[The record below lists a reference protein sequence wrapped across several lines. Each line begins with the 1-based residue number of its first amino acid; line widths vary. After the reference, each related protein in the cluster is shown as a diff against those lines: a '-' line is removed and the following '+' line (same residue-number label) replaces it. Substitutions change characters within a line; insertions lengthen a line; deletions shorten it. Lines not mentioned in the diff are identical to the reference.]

1 MRIPDTK
8 YFRTIAVLFFLSCTL
23 SLLAQGKTY
32 HVKVDSEITA
42 SGGDGL
48 SWDKAITLES
58 ALSLAK
64 AGDEIWVKGYEDI
77 TGHIYKAPKGGF
89 VLPSGVAMYGGFAGN
104 ETIKNDLPT
113 GRHKYQMKYQTA
125 LVGDINTND
134 KASQQL
140 IIYPENSTRTDNAT
154 HVLTLQMGVTKD
166 NTNDG
171 NKPTIVSGFLIAAG
185 NAKGENTSANG
196 RGGGIYV
203 VNNSNDNNAGS
214 RYFRISQCNFANNY
228 GMRGGAIY
236 VDNSCTNQQSAISY
250 CSIFNNVAGKRG
262 TSENEGGGM
271 WIDGTATVYNCNINN
286 NTNGGIRLSNTSKIV
301 NCSVIA
307 NTVSAADLTTDGAS
321 NSNGG
326 GAVYNTVLWHSTALS
341 KQDSRPAFYSCA
353 FPEVEVTDSKTN
365 TDANGNVRISNE
377 NHGIEPAPWFKQS
390 AVTQGYDFSFSS
402 NLKQLYSTAF
412 TFEETSALLNKG
424 KLEYYKNL
432 VVDANLETASTDIMG
447 RTRYQT
453 SSIDIGAYEYA
464 RMKAGRIR
472 YVKPQKKG
480 LGDGSSWDNATDDI
494 QWAINDLAG
503 TPGEKGEVWV
513 AAGTYVVKDRII
525 ANDASSPVSLLM
537 KNGISVYGAFKG
549 TEKRRS
555 ERIEES
561 KGLKPWGWKQKSII
575 RGAEFKGSDG
585 ANWNDNDEAWNIQ
598 NSESYHVVWFAP
610 LPEGEA
616 FTDEVYLEGF
626 TIEGGT
632 YKGTGAT
639 QYAPGYGAGV
649 YINDPSARM
658 RYCTVR
664 FCNSGMKESG
674 NIKPRGG
681 GIYCKNGQTEGNLVY
696 DCSAYQGGGIYID
709 EAGFITRSMVTNC
722 SAYQG
727 AGVYL
732 NGDASN
738 PEKAYYQILA
748 TSVISNN
755 TSTRNGA
762 VYLYGQGLVIN
773 NTIVNNYTNNT
784 SDPADELS
792 SNTGGVYIKEKGLLA
807 NNVIWNNSLLQHK
820 SGTNNSAS
828 MAQIYAANPSE
839 KTVQF
844 YNNAIS
850 DVNAAKWTSTYQS
863 GTISINTYYSGKG
876 FVMGNEAP
884 YNTVEA
890 FNEKRGVLTDM
901 KTVNYYW
908 ETLTGSRLRNVGI
921 SYALLP
927 SSYLYQPKIDLSGKA
942 ISSVPSAGAYMA
954 DNHYLVFEKNDSKK
968 RLRIYFDRSR
978 ELVDGTGES
987 WEKSYTSSSVDEVLG
1002 YLADIKDGDNIK
1014 VVTKDNTTP
1023 EDFTIEK
1030 NSGWEFEI
1038 CGREGIFEPKIAYT
1052 FEETDARA
1060 CTFNIQPCV
1069 LPVTVYGGYP
1079 EYSENPNPKDEDRDP
1094 IKYRTELNGN
1104 LNGSELNEG
1113 LYHLVRIEAGAN
1125 ITIDGYAF
1133 THAYAAGTAYMP
1145 YGGGVLIGSMDQ
1157 SSQATTVKLKN
1168 CIFENNTAADGGAIA
1183 TMPDA
1188 VNVTLELEN
1197 CIINNNT
1204 SKDPHNPSP
1213 SKLPSIIYLNKSQG
1227 SNNSLT
1233 LNHVSIINNEG
1244 VAPDYDLVK
1253 ATSYAVGNKLN
1264 INGTWDGSEC
1274 KNSMDINTLGK
1285 NGALNFSNPTNE
1297 VGARM
1302 SGNVYYGGY
1311 SSFRPLT
1318 SSAEAGRIINSAQ
1331 ENNATTTAKDITGED
1346 RNLGGVPDLGAYE
1359 ALLPKA
1365 GKIIYVRSYNQ
1376 NYDSSSDANKDDKD
1390 GNPDFNLLN
1399 ESDTKYDGSTWDK
1412 AIIGNAMCDNTKTRS
1427 GNDFY
1432 VKQSDNTLL
1441 STTIDN
1447 TDYSSQT
1454 NGKYRSEIDSYGDFW
1469 TNSGNKAADISD
1481 SWGTYNKITNNR
1493 EEQYISGLQYAVER
1507 AAELNKIKKDSV
1519 VVWVGAGIYTDY
1531 KGFVIRDNVKVY
1543 GGFPYEGYPTESDRH
1558 PLLSQ
1563 YVPARKEYENL
1574 KKAKY
1579 ETILQIRKESPVYF
1593 KNGDKEMWYQEKNP
1607 TDGSNY
1613 DFTKTLIN
1621 SGKTER
1627 HYVLYQPDVC
1637 LPTWSPSGDGN
1648 TSRTDGNAVR
1658 YKEEY
1663 LKDNIYYK
1671 DYEYAKWDGFSV
1683 RHGYIINYPGANRDG
1698 GAGVRVFRGVELE
1711 NLIIVNNFNH
1721 GSRVRGG
1728 GLYMD
1733 GENSKISNSYLL
1745 RNLSYAN
1752 RSESYGGGAYMIQ
1765 GTGYNLVVANNRC
1778 YNGSC
1783 RGGGIF
1789 LESAK
1794 FYNNTIAYNMATNG
1808 TGIYHWQD
1816 AKTGVASQLSLYN
1829 CIIYDNYNNSKQIT
1843 DQVNS
1848 AASGKMNPSHNCY
1861 MNSSDSNSK
1870 FLTSD
1875 GNFTGTDLI
1884 FPFED
1889 QTYESGHDNDNNK
1902 FRFRNAR
1909 LKNNFRLYETGGLTG
1924 NKCLNGGTTNVGNGI
1939 ILPET
1944 DMDYTNRIK
1953 DCAIDIG
1960 AYEAD
1965 NTANIAPQEKTN
1977 SANIIDYI
1985 YYVTQNG
1992 WGNRSGDSP
2001 ENAACADKLQ
2011 DVLTAA
2017 GKKFETENRGI
2028 TDNTLKHQVFVK
2040 VAGYQADE
2048 TGKRF
2053 TYHAN
2058 TLADPSDPQSYTFL
2072 IPNGV
2077 CLMGGYYEGDQ
2088 EGGKPKAGTANWDND
2103 KRDCISTYQTVLS
2116 AKTEVKE
2123 GSAVNQEVNG
2133 YHTVCFGKWPTGDY
2147 DNYNTTAL
2155 TDNTIIDGCRLIDGN
2170 ASDKSGFKSMGGAAI
2185 VPRKAHVRNCEISDC
2200 QATLGGALMLLK
2212 GSIVSGSVIVRNKAQ
2227 KGGAIYALRSNDKN
2241 EDTKNYHAYVISCT
2255 IAKNEATIG
2264 GGIYQEENSLIGGN
2278 SVIWGNTAQTDNNI
2292 SGDVNYQSYDYLQGL
2307 GAYTEKFYPYNYCF
2321 VEKMAL
2327 PANRMNTEMTS
2338 DLDSYFNDNKIFKPR
2353 AYSPLIGNGVE
2364 EKYVNAWKKY
2374 GISSY
2379 DITGKERN
2387 MTKQQTAGAYTSDLP
2402 EFDNTKLLRRLFVS
2416 QTGGEIVTE
2425 EEKAKYYGRSFLTP
2439 FNSLE
2444 AALDYINEAREEGVA
2459 DETTHFEILMT
2470 GGTYKPS
2477 KMRQNKD
2484 LSQEQN
2490 TIDRRLQSFTIPMN
2504 VDIFGSFSKD
2514 DLYSSTPVNPK
2525 TGEETGDKFTSF
2537 GGKTLTP
2544 DGDIKDI
2551 LANRN
2556 KDYMTDNNK
2565 NGLIEPWEFQNPT
2578 ILSGDI
2584 KASEKE
2590 RNVYHVVYSNA
2601 GSTNTSTTS
2610 NNEVVLDGITIM
2622 NGETTTKLKTEEGGT
2637 TEVAEI
2643 GRGGGIYTN
2652 RVNYTLNRCRL
2663 IKNSGLHGG
2672 AVYVNNASLDIIGS
2686 TISGNSNVSEKAS
2699 QDEVTEPGKG
2709 GAIYLYLTKS
2719 VNGNLHIVNSL
2730 LANNDVTYGKYTGT
2744 ESSQGGAIY
2753 IRRANDA
2760 NTMAEGYQDAYIV
2773 NSLIVNNK
2781 AKQDGAI
2788 HVENEVTS
2796 GTITP
2801 ILYNTAIWGNESTV
2815 TEGDKVL
2822 LKREHMRNCA
2832 WDELPASTAKDGNV
2846 KLNKENIASDGPRFT
2861 APTTTKGY
2869 EGYTQDAKWNPQA
2882 ISVLTDAGD
2891 GKKDADDKNES
2902 GKYQNWWTMHNA
2914 RLEKYGYPSEYIRPV
2929 SGTYKRYVGPKD
2941 ENGNIAEKPI
2951 DIGMYEFQYV
2961 FKFTDLEKV
2970 YIGTEEKGNGDGSSW
2985 DNQSTD
2991 LRGAIIAMANP
3002 SGNVSAGTTTNNNR
3016 KVFVRGGTYYSPT
3029 YSSGDAFS
3037 LIVNNDEKAK
3047 YITSIELVG
3056 GCTGSNADG
3065 TEVQDFS
3072 KPSVLIENPAKA
3084 GETKNLLNIVTN
3096 GKPVT
3101 ISGFTFQ
3108 NQSGVGVNTKA
3119 NNDQAG
3125 KGEKMRLHHCAF
3137 RKNNGIGMK
3146 VDNTLGDGIHMW
3158 NVLFADGIG
3167 DGLTIDG
3174 SQSADIT
3181 NATFVNNTGTAV
3193 SVTDNV
3199 YNSVAWKNGSQNLN
3213 TDNKNV
3219 VIASSIENGDVLNGP
3234 NFVDPNNGDYRIR
3247 PSLKLLDQGSN
3258 DRYQQNA
3265 NINSEK
3271 DLGNTARL
3279 IGDNIDIGAYECDT
3293 KMIQIIYVKE
3303 GSAVAGTGES
3313 WDNPTNDLQ
3322 GAINLA
3328 ELYAN
3333 KNAGKYGYVF
3343 VDRNLKTDNVSIS
3356 MPGVKMFGSMR
3367 EEKSSETE
3375 PEAIVKDLLTQRKG
3389 IIESSSQSTIN
3400 GLTLNSGTTGTET
3413 RMCLVDGFKVSGNI
3427 SLKGNSMLS
3436 TSILD
3441 ANAKVTGDASVLLYN
3456 SLALGS
3462 VKDVKSVNVT
3472 ASGELP
3478 SSTGSAANRSSVTTY
3493 NKYVKD
3499 DYWKYQLDET
3509 DNANI
3514 NQHDANVDGN
3524 PTKACT
3530 VQVMHNHDLAGN
3542 QRIRDKVDNGCFET
3556 WYLTNDAEAKE
3567 TDYPHGKSVVYV
3579 MTEDK
3584 ELKLDNGLYTET
3596 NPFSPGFL
3604 LLKHHAGLRG
3614 NNSYVNLTYFAVERD
3629 LKAGTNFFS
3638 MPFKATKMEVSGF
3651 EKPETSGV
3659 IAYYYNAATRAKYDY
3674 KFGKTNSEAWIRGV
3688 DNQRNFTAGFRMD
3701 ATEAKTVRFYGTSY
3715 TEKDG
3720 RTNRSLLDKITLVQ
3734 NNNKQPWSSSNGGG
3748 LKFTHKENMGWNLFG
3763 SPYLC
3768 AMNYSDMEYGRV
3780 IYQYD
3785 DNDKDKDK
3793 GNYKTINTYD
3803 SATGSTTD
3811 GYIPAMDAVF
3821 TQTATLDNSESVIV
3835 KHSPARA
3842 TTAYAETR
3850 ALDIAIT
3857 QNSRISRAG
3866 NSTPADDQLQLNAV
3880 PAQEAKSD
3888 FDLGSDGVK
3897 WMTSQ
3902 NAQIYA
3908 TRNGG
3913 RYSLLSAISIEA
3925 EQSIGISLP
3934 ETGEYTISIP
3944 EECDASEYET
3954 VWLKD
3959 KETGKA
3965 INLKEGDY
3973 RFHASQAGEQNHRF
3987 TISFNRMATDM
3998 KSDISIQAIGFRTI
4012 VLKGLQPNDL
4022 ISVYAADGVLAL
4034 QKKAKAEKEQVRTAI
4049 QGNVIV
4055 EVTRGGKQVAVRKI
4069 ALK

>member
-1 MRIPDTK
+1 MRIQHTTYRK
-8 YFRTIAVLFFLSCTL
+8 IIAVLILLSCVS
-23 SLLAQGKTY
+23 SLFAQGSKNY
-32 HVKVDSEITA
+32 HVTA
-42 SGGDGL
+42 EATDGGDGS
-48 SWDKAITLES
+48 SWENAITLEK
-58 ALSLAK
+58 ALRQAK
-64 AGDEIWVKGYEDI
+64 AGDEIWVKGYENI
-77 TGHIYKAPKGGF
+77 TGHIYKAPEGGF
-89 VLPSGVAMYGGFAGN
+89 VLPSGVAMYGGFAGD

-125 LVGDINTND
+125 LVGDIGTND

-140 IIYPENSTRTDNAT
+140 IIYPENTTRTDNAT
-154 HVLTLQMGVTKD
+154 HVLTLQMGVTQD

-185 NAKGENTSANG
+185 NASGENTSANG

-203 VNNSNDNNAGS
+203 VNSSDNNAGS

-262 TSENEGGGM
+262 SSENEGGGM

-286 NTNGGIRLSNTSKIV
+286 NTNGGIRLSSTSKIV

-307 NTVSAADLTTDGAS
+307 NTVSAVDLTTDGAS

-353 FPEVEVTDSKTN
+353 FPEVEVTDSKAN

-424 KLEYYKNL
+424 KLEYYTNN
-432 VVDANLETASTDIMG
+432 VVKANLETTSTDIMG

-453 SSIDIGAYEYA
+453 STIDIGAYEYA
-464 RMKAGRIR
+464 RMKPGRIR
-472 YVKPQKKG
+472 YVKPQKEGK
-480 LGDGSSWDNATDDI
+480 GDGSSWDNAMDDI
-494 QWAINDLAG
+494 QKAINDLAEKA
-503 TPGEKGEVWV
+503 PGEKGEVWV
-513 AAGTYVVKDRII
+513 AAGTYVVKDRIL
-525 ANDASSPVSLLM
+525 NDASAPVSLLM
-537 KNGISVYGAFKG
+537 KNGISVYGAFEG
-549 TEKRRS
+549 NEKSRS
-555 ERIEES
+555 ERIE
-561 KGLKPWGWKQKSII
+561 KAKNLKPWGWQKESII
-575 RGAEFKGSDG
+575 RGLKFNGRDDAI
-585 ANWNDNDEAWNIQ
+585 WNNSDEAWNIK

-610 LPEGEA
+610 LPGEKA

-626 TIEGGT
+626 TIEGGKYNET
-632 YKGTGAT
+632 NAA
-639 QYAPGYGAGV
+639 QYAPGCGAGV

-664 FCNSGMKESG
+664 FCNPGMKESG

-732 NGDASN
+732 NGDANNS
-738 PEKAYYQILA
+738 EKAYYQILA

-762 VYLYGQGLVIN
+762 VYLDGHGLVIN
-773 NTIVNNYTNNT
+773 NTIANNYTNNT
-784 SDPADELS
+784 SDAADERS
-792 SNTGGVYIKEKGLLA
+792 SYTGGVYIAQKGLLA

-820 SGTNNSAS
+820 SGTSNSAS
-828 MAQIYAANPSE
+828 MAQIYAAKPSE
-839 KTVQF
+839 ETVQF

-908 ETLTGSRLRNVGI
+908 ETLKGTRLRNVGI

-954 DNHYLVFEKNDSKK
+954 DNQDLVFEKNDTQK

-987 WEKSYTSSSVDEVLG
+987 WEKSYTSSSVDEILG

-1014 VVTKDNTTP
+1014 VVTKGNTTP
-1023 EDFTIEK
+1023 EDFTIKK

-1052 FEETDARA
+1052 FEETDARS
-1060 CTFNIQPCV
+1060 CSFNIQPCV

-1157 SSQATTVKLKN
+1157 SSEPTTVKLKN

-1188 VNVTLELEN
+1188 VNVRLELEN
-1197 CIINNNT
+1197 CVINNNT
-1204 SKDPHNPSP
+1204 SKDPLNPSP
-1213 SKLPSIIYLNKSQG
+1213 SELPSIIYLNKSQG

-1253 ATSYAVGNKLN
+1253 RTSYAVGNKLN
-1264 INGTWDGSEC
+1264 INGTWNGSEC
-1274 KNSMDINTLGK
+1274 KNSIDINSLGK
-1285 NGALNFSNPTNE
+1285 DGALSFSNPTNE
-1297 VGARM
+1297 VGAKM

-1331 ENNATTTAKDITGED
+1331 ESNATTTAKDITGED

-1376 NYDSSSDANKDDKD
+1376 NYESSSDANNDDQD
-1390 GNPDFNLLN
+1390 GNPNSNLLN
-1399 ESDTKYDGSTWDK
+1399 EFKTEYDGSSWDK
-1412 AIIGNAMCDNTKTRS
+1412 AIIGNAMCDNTKGRT

-1432 VKQSDNTLL
+1432 VTDNGSLL
-1441 STTIDN
+1441 NTTIEN
-1447 TDYSSQT
+1447 EEYSLA
-1454 NGKYRSEIDSYGDFW
+1454 NGKYRSNTDSYGDFW
-1469 TNSGNKAADISD
+1469 TNSGNKARDYSN

-1493 EEQYISGLQYAVER
+1493 EERYISGLQYAVER
-1507 AAELNKIKKDSV
+1507 AAELNKNIEDKKDRV

-1531 KGFVIRDNVKVY
+1531 KGFVVRDKVEVI
-1543 GGFPYEGYPTESDRH
+1543 GGFPYEGYPGEDDRH

-1593 KNGDKEMWYQEKNP
+1593 TNGEKEMWYQEDKP
-1607 TDGSNY
+1607 GDGSKY
-1613 DFTKTLIN
+1613 DFTKKLMN
-1621 SGKTER
+1621 SGNTER

-1648 TSRTDGNAVR
+1648 ASRTDGNAVR
-1658 YKEEY
+1658 YKKEN
-1663 LKDNIYYK
+1663 LIDDINYK

-1752 RSESYGGGAYMIQ
+1752 SSESYGGGAYMIQ

-1778 YNGSC
+1778 YNGTC

-1816 AKTGVASQLSLYN
+1816 ANTGVASQLSLYN
-1829 CIIYDNYNNSKQIT
+1829 CIIYDNYNNGKQIT

-1848 AASGKMNPSHNCY
+1848 AASDKMNPSHNCY
-1861 MNSSDSNSK
+1861 MNSGNINNK
-1870 FLTSD
+1870 FQESD
-1875 GNFTGTDLI
+1875 GNSTGTDLA

-1889 QTYESGHDNDNNK
+1889 KTYENGKDGV

-1909 LKNNFRLYETGGLTG
+1909 LKNNFRLNEADGLAG

-1977 SANIIDYI
+1977 SAGIVDYI

-2028 TDNTLKHQVFVK
+2028 TDNSQMHQVFVK

-2053 TYHAN
+2053 VYHAN

-2088 EGGKPKAGTANWDND
+2088 EGGKLKDGTANWDND

-2133 YHTVCFGKWPTGDY
+2133 YHTVCFGKWPTGNY
-2147 DNYNTTAL
+2147 DDYNTSAL
-2155 TDNTIIDGCRLIDGN
+2155 TANTIIDGCRLIDGN

-2185 VPRKAHVRNCEISDC
+2185 VPRMAHVRNCEISDC
-2200 QATLGGALMLLK
+2200 QATQGGALMLLK

-2255 IAKNEATIG
+2255 IARNEATIG

-2278 SVIWGNTAQTDNNI
+2278 SVIWGNSAQTDNNI
-2292 SGDVNYQSYDYLQGL
+2292 SGDVNYQSHDFLQGIGKYSEEL
-2307 GAYTEKFYPYNYCF
+2307 FYPYNYCF

-2364 EKYVNAWKKY
+2364 KEYVNAWKDY

-2379 DITGKERN
+2379 DITGKERT

-2402 EFDNTKLLRRLFVS
+2402 AFDDTKLLKRLFVS
-2416 QTGGEIVTE
+2416 QTGGEIVKE

-2444 AALDYINEAREEGVA
+2444 AALDYINEAREKNVA
-2459 DETTHFEILMT
+2459 DDNTHFEILMT

-2484 LSQEQN
+2484 LSPEQN
-2490 TIDRRLQSFTIPMN
+2490 TIDRRLQSFTIPVN
-2504 VDIFGSFSKD
+2504 VDIFGSFSED
-2514 DLYSSTPVNPK
+2514 DPYSSTPVDPV
-2525 TGEETGDKFTSF
+2525 TGKETRDKFTSF
-2537 GGKTLTP
+2537 GDKTLVP
-2544 DGDIKDI
+2544 DEAIKVI
-2551 LANRN
+2551 LSKRN
-2556 KDYMTDNNK
+2556 SNYMTDNNK

-2601 GSTNTSTTS
+2601 ESTNTSTTS

-2637 TEVAEI
+2637 NEVAEI
-2643 GRGGGIYTN
+2643 GRGGAIHTN

-2730 LANNDVTYGKYTGT
+2730 LANNDVTCGRYTGT
-2744 ESSQGGAIY
+2744 QNSQGGAIY

-2760 NTMAEGYQDAYIV
+2760 GSMAEGYQDAYIV

-2788 HVENEVTS
+2788 HVENEVTN

-2801 ILYNTAIWGNESTV
+2801 ILYNTAIWGNEST
-2815 TEGDKVL
+2815 DNSVL
-2822 LKREHMRNCA
+2822 LRREHMRNCA
-2832 WDELPASTAKDGNV
+2832 WDELPASTVSPATDGNI
-2846 KLNKENIASDGPRFT
+2846 KLSKENIASDGPRFT
-2861 APTTTKGY
+2861 EPTTTKGY
-2869 EGYTQDAKWNPQA
+2869 EGYKPDAKWNPQA

-2891 GKKDADDKNES
+2891 GKKDADDTNET
-2902 GKYQNWWTMHNA
+2902 GKYLNWWTMHNT
-2914 RLEKYGYPSEYIRPV
+2914 RLPKYGYPSEYIRPV
-2929 SGTYKRYVGPKD
+2929 SGTYNRYVGPKD
-2941 ENGNIAEKPI
+2941 EKGVVREKPI

-2961 FKFTDLEKV
+2961 FTFTDLEKV

-3002 SGNVSAGTTTNNNR
+3002 SGNKSSGTTINNNR

-3037 LIVNNDEKAK
+3037 LIVNKADK
-3047 YITSIELVG
+3047 AEYIESIELVG
-3056 GCTGSNADG
+3056 GCTGSKNADG

-3084 GETKNLLNIVTN
+3084 GETKNLLNIETN

-3108 NQSGVGVNTKA
+3108 NLSGVGVKA
-3119 NNDQAG
+3119 KVNEVQAG
-3125 KGEKMRLHHCAF
+3125 TGKEMVIHHSSFRHNKGIALD
-3137 RKNNGIGMK
+3137 I
-3146 VDNTLGDGIHMW
+3146 DNTAKLGTRMW
-3158 NVLFADGIG
+3158 NILFADGDNDAIKLN
-3167 DGLTIDG
+3167 DSQSMHFVNVTFVKNRLKAIDG
-3174 SQSADIT
+3174 
-3181 NATFVNNTGTAV
+3181 TA
-3193 SVTDNV
+3193 SV
-3199 YNSVAWKNGSQNLN
+3199 YNSLAWRNGENSIKEEGDRN
-3213 TDNKNV
+3213 NV
-3219 VIASSIENGDVLNGP
+3219 VFPNDVANGDVLKGP
-3234 NFVDPNNGDYRIR
+3234 NFVDPEKEDYRIR
-3247 PSLKLLDQGSN
+3247 PSLLLLDKGSN
-3258 DRYQQNA
+3258 TKYIDKTGLKKKSTVA
-3265 NINSEK
+3265 ETFAKEK

-3279 IGDNIDIGAYECDT
+3279 VGDNIDIGAYECDT
-3293 KMIQIIYVKE
+3293 KMIQVIYVKE
-3303 GSAVAGTGES
+3303 GSAIAGTGES
-3313 WDNPTNDLQ
+3313 WDSPTNDLQ

-3333 KNAGKYGYVF
+3333 KNEGKYGYVF
-3343 VDRNLKTDNVSIS
+3343 VDRNMKADNVNIS

-3367 EEKSSETE
+3367 EEKSSKTE
-3375 PEAIVKDLLTQRKG
+3375 PEAIVQDLLTQRKG
-3389 IIESSSQSTIN
+3389 IIESASQSTIN
-3400 GLTLNSGTTGTET
+3400 GLTLNNATTDT
-3413 RMCLVDGFKVSGNI
+3413 RMCIVDGFKVSGNV
-3427 SLKGNSMLS
+3427 SLQGNSMLS

-3441 ANAKVTGDASVLLYN
+3441 ANAKVSGDASSWLYN
-3456 SLALGS
+3456 SLALGT

-3472 ASGELP
+3472 AAGALP
-3478 SSTGSAANRSSVTTY
+3478 STTGSAANRSAVTTN

-3509 DNANI
+3509 DNDNI
-3514 NQHDANVDGN
+3514 NANAN
-3524 PTKACT
+3524 ASETNACINK
-3530 VQVMHNHDLAGN
+3530 VMHNHDLAGN
-3542 QRIRDKVDNGCFET
+3542 QRIRDNNVDNGCFET
-3556 WYLTNDAEAKE
+3556 WYLTNDATANQD
-3567 TDYPHGKSVVYV
+3567 DYPHGKSVVYV

-3584 ELKLDNGLYTET
+3584 ELKLDNTFYTET

-3614 NNSYVNLTYFAVERD
+3614 NNSYVNLTNFAVERN

-3638 MPFKATKMEVSGF
+3638 MPFKATNMEVSGTNN
-3651 EKPETSGV
+3651 PADGSV

-3674 KFGKTNSEAWIRGV
+3674 KFDQNESKAWVKGV
-3688 DNQRNFTAGFRMD
+3688 DNQRNFTTGFRMD
-3701 ATEAKTVRFYGTSY
+3701 AKEPKTVRFYGISY

-3734 NNNKQPWSSSNGGG
+3734 NNNQQPWSSSNGGG

-3780 IYQYD
+3780 IYQCEE
-3785 DNDKDKDK
+3785 N
-3793 GNYKTINTYD
+3793 GSYKAINTYD
-3803 SATGSTTD
+3803 LATGVSTD

-3835 KHSPARA
+3835 GHSEARA
-3842 TTAYAETR
+3842 TTAYQATR

-3857 QNSRISRAG
+3857 QSNRNSRAG
-3866 NSTPADDQLQLNAV
+3866 NSAPVDDQLQLNTV

-3897 WMTSQ
+3897 WMTNQ

-3908 TRNGG
+3908 MRNGG
-3913 RYSLLSAISIEA
+3913 RYSLLSAVSIEA
-3925 EQSIGISLP
+3925 EQSIGVSLP
-3934 ETGEYTISIP
+3934 ETGEYSISIP
-3944 EECDASEYET
+3944 EDCDASEYET

-3965 INLKEGDY
+3965 VDLKEGSYLFD
-3973 RFHASQAGEQNHRF
+3973 ATQAGEMNSRF
-3987 TISFNRMATDM
+3987 SISFNRMTTDM
-3998 KSDISIQAIGFRTI
+3998 KSVITVSTDGRGIIR
-4012 VLKGLQPNDL
+4012 VKGLKPADF
-4022 ISVYAADGVLAL
+4022 IRVYGTTGILAA
-4034 QKKAKAEKEQVRTAI
+4034 QKEARAENETLRTAVN
-4049 QGNVIV
+4049 GTVVV

-4069 ALK
+4069 AIR

>member
-1 MRIPDTK
+1 MRIHHTTYRK
-8 YFRTIAVLFFLSCTL
+8 IIAVLILLSCVN
-23 SLLAQGKTY
+23 SLFAQGSKTY
-32 HVKVDSEITA
+32 HVTA
-42 SGGDGL
+42 EATDGGDGS
-48 SWDKAITLES
+48 SWAQAITLEN
-58 ALSLAK
+58 ALSQAK

-89 VLPSGVAMYGGFAGN
+89 VLPSGVAMYGGFAGD

-125 LVGDINTND
+125 LVGDIDTND

-140 IIYPENSTRTDNAT
+140 IIYPENATRTDNAT
-154 HVLTLQMGVTKD
+154 HVLTLQMGVTQD

-185 NAKGENTSANG
+185 NASGENTSANG

-203 VNNSNDNNAGS
+203 VNNSKDGNAQS
-214 RYFRISQCNFANNY
+214 RFFRISQCNFANNY
-228 GMRGGAIY
+228 SMRGGAIY

-262 TSENEGGGM
+262 SSENEGGGM
-271 WIDGTATVYNCNINN
+271 WIDGTATIYNCNINN
-286 NTNGGIRLSNTSKIV
+286 NTNGGIRLSGTSKIV

-341 KQDSRPAFYSCA
+341 KQDTRPAFYSCA
-353 FPEVEVTDSKTN
+353 FPEVEVTHTDTN
-365 TDANGNVRISNE
+365 TDANGNVWISNE
-377 NHGIEPAPWFKQS
+377 NHGTEPAPWFKQS

-432 VVDANLETASTDIMG
+432 VVDANLETTSTDIMG

-453 SSIDIGAYEYA
+453 STIDIGAYEYA

-480 LGDGSSWDNATDDI
+480 KGDGTSWDDATDDI
-494 QWAINDLAG
+494 QWAINNLAEK
-503 TPGEKGEVWV
+503 PGEKGEVWV
-513 AAGTYVVKDRII
+513 AAGTYVVKDRIF
-525 ANDASSPVSLLM
+525 NDASAPVSLLM

-561 KGLKPWGWKQKSII
+561 KGLKPWGWKQESII
-575 RGAEFKGSDG
+575 RGAEFKGSDD
-585 ANWNDNDEAWNIQ
+585 ANWNNTDEAWNIKT
-598 NSESYHVVWFAP
+598 SGSYHVVWFAP
-610 LPEGEA
+610 LPGGNA

-626 TIEGGT
+626 TIEGGKFHDT
-632 YKGTGAT
+632 NKAE
-639 QYAPGYGAGV
+639 YAPDCGAGV

-664 FCNSGMKESG
+664 FCNPGMKESG

-681 GIYCKNGQTEGNLVY
+681 GIYCKNGQTKGNLVY

-732 NGDASN
+732 NGDATK

-762 VYLYGQGLVIN
+762 VYLHGHGLVIN

-820 SGTNNSAS
+820 SGTSNSAS

-839 KTVQF
+839 ETVQF

-954 DNHYLVFEKNDSKK
+954 DNHDLVFEKNDSKK

-987 WEKSYTSSSVDEVLG
+987 WEKSYTSSSVDEILG
-1002 YLADIKDGDNIK
+1002 YLADIKDGDKVK
-1014 VVTKDNTTP
+1014 VVTAGNTAA

-1052 FEETDARA
+1052 FEETDARS

-1069 LPVTVYGGYP
+1069 LPITVYGGYP

-1104 LNGSELNEG
+1104 LNGSELNKG
-1113 LYHLVRIEAGAN
+1113 LYHLVRIEAGAD

-1157 SSQATTVKLKN
+1157 SSEPTTVKLKN
-1168 CIFENNTAADGGAIA
+1168 CIFENNTATDGGAIA

-1188 VNVTLELEN
+1188 VNVKLELEN
-1197 CIINNNT
+1197 CVINNNT

-1213 SKLPSIIYLNKSQG
+1213 SVLPSIIYLNKAQG
-1227 SNNSLT
+1227 SNNKLT

-1264 INGTWDGSEC
+1264 INGKWNGSEC

-1285 NGALNFSNPTNE
+1285 DGALNFSNPTNE
-1297 VGARM
+1297 VGAKM

-1318 SSAEAGRIINSAQ
+1318 SSAEAGAIINSAQ

-1376 NYDSSSDANKDDKD
+1376 DYDSSSDANKDDKD
-1390 GNPDFNLLN
+1390 GKPDFNLLN
-1399 ESDTKYDGSTWDK
+1399 ESDTEYDGSTWDK
-1412 AIIGNAMCDNTKTRS
+1412 AIIGNAMCDNTKGRT
-1427 GNDFY
+1427 GNEFY
-1432 VKQSDNTLL
+1432 VKQSDKTLL

-1447 TDYSSQT
+1447 TDYSQT
-1454 NGKYRSEIDSYGDFW
+1454 NGKYRSETDSYGNFW
-1469 TNSGNKAADISD
+1469 TNSGNQDKQYLSG
-1481 SWGTYNKITNNR
+1481 WGTYNKITNNR
-1493 EEQYISGLQYAVER
+1493 NERYISGLQYAVEK

-1543 GGFPYEGYPTESDRH
+1543 GGFPYEGYPGEDDRH

-1574 KKAKY
+1574 DKTKY

-1593 KNGDKEMWYQEKNP
+1593 KNGDKEMWYQEKNL

-1658 YKEEY
+1658 YKGN
-1663 LKDNIYYK
+1663 LIDNINYK

-1721 GSRVRGG
+1721 GGRVRGG

-1752 RSESYGGGAYMIQ
+1752 SSESYGGGAYMIQ

-1778 YNGSC
+1778 YNGTC

-1829 CIIYDNYNNSKQIT
+1829 CIIYDNYNNGKQIT

-1861 MNSSDSNSK
+1861 MNSSDLSSK
-1870 FLTSD
+1870 FLESD
-1875 GNFTGTDLI
+1875 GNFTGTKAQA

-1889 QTYESGHDNDNNK
+1889 QTYESGKDGV

-1909 LKNNFRLYETGGLTG
+1909 LKNNFRLNEANGLAG

-1965 NTANIAPQEKTN
+1965 NTTNIAPQEKTN
-1977 SANIIDYI
+1977 SAGIGDYI

-2017 GKKFETENRGI
+2017 GKKFETANQGI
-2028 TDNTLKHQVFVK
+2028 TDSNLKHQVFVK

-2088 EGGKPKAGTANWDND
+2088 EGGKLKDGTANWDND

-2147 DNYNTTAL
+2147 DDYNTSAL
-2155 TDNTIIDGCRLIDGN
+2155 SDNTFIDGCRLIDGN

-2185 VPRKAHVRNCEISDC
+2185 VPRMAHVRNCEISDC
-2200 QATLGGALMLLK
+2200 QATQGGALTLLK

-2255 IAKNEATIG
+2255 IASNEANIG
-2264 GGIYQEENSLIGGN
+2264 GGIYQEENSLIGSN
-2278 SVIWGNTAQTDNNI
+2278 SVIWGNSAQTDNNI
-2292 SGDVNYQSYDYLQGL
+2292 SGDVNYKAFDYLQAQGQ

-2327 PANRMNTEMTS
+2327 PANKMNTEMTS

-2364 EKYVNAWKKY
+2364 KEYVNAWKNY

-2402 EFDNTKLLRRLFVS
+2402 AFDETKLLKRLFVS

-2444 AALDYINEAREEGVA
+2444 AALDYINEAREKKVA
-2459 DETTHFEILMT
+2459 DDNTHFEILMT

-2484 LSQEQN
+2484 LSPEQN
-2490 TIDRRLQSFTIPMN
+2490 TIDRRLQSFTIPVN

-2514 DLYSSTPVNPK
+2514 DLYSSTPVVPGTENK
-2525 TGEETGDKFTSF
+2525 TGDELTSF
-2537 GGKTLTP
+2537 GGKTLVP

-2551 LANRN
+2551 LASRN
-2556 KDYMTDNNK
+2556 SKYMTDNNK

-2590 RNVYHVVYSNA
+2590 RNVYHVVYSN
-2601 GSTNTSTTS
+2601 TSTTS

-2622 NGETTTKLKTEEGGT
+2622 NGETTTRLKTEEGGT
-2637 TEVAEI
+2637 NEVAEI

-2709 GAIYLYLTKS
+2709 GAIYLYLTES
-2719 VNGNLHIVNSL
+2719 ENGNLHIVNSL

-2744 ESSQGGAIY
+2744 QNSQGGAIY

-2760 NTMAEGYQDAYIV
+2760 GSMAKDYQDAYIV

-2801 ILYNTAIWGNESTV
+2801 ILYNTAIWGNESA
-2815 TEGDKVL
+2815 DNSVL

-2832 WDELPASTAKDGNV
+2832 WDELLASTAKDGNI

-2861 APTTTKGY
+2861 EPTTTKGY
-2869 EGYTQDAKWNPQA
+2869 EGYKPDAKWNPQA

-2891 GKKDADDKNES
+2891 GKKKADDTNEE
-2902 GKYQNWWTMHNA
+2902 GKYLDWWSKHKK
-2914 RLEKYGYPSEYIRPV
+2914 RLDAYGYPSEYIRPA
-2929 SGTYKRYVGPKD
+2929 SGMGYNRYVGPKD
-2941 ENGNIAEKPI
+2941 ENGNVAEKPI

-2961 FKFTDLEKV
+2961 FKFTDFENV
-2970 YIGTEEKGNGDGSSW
+2970 YIGMEEKGNGDGSSW

-3002 SGNVSAGTTTNNNR
+3002 TGSTTTGPTTNSKR

-3037 LIVNNDEKAK
+3037 LIVNKAEKAK
-3047 YITSIELVG
+3047 LIESIELVG
-3056 GCTGSNADG
+3056 GCTGSKNADG

-3101 ISGFTFQ
+3101 ISGFTFI
-3108 NQSGVGVNTKA
+3108 NESNLEDYGVGINAVNNLTA
-3119 NNDQAG
+3119 DG
-3125 KGEKMRLHHCAF
+3125 KTAATLKVHHCAF
-3137 RKNNGIGMK
+3137 RYNYKAGMLAE
-3146 VDNTLGDGIHMW
+3146 NTDANSGLKLW
-3158 NVLFADGIG
+3158 NVLFADGNG
-3167 DGLTIDG
+3167 DGIIITG
-3174 SQSADIT
+3174 NGKPDIT
-3181 NATFVNNTGTAV
+3181 NATFVNNNNGTAV
-3193 SVTDNV
+3193 STTSV
-3199 YNSVAWKNGSQNLN
+3199 YNSVAWKNKDQAKLN
-3213 TDNKNV
+3213 SKDHYNVIIDKNV
-3219 VIASSIENGDVLNGP
+3219 ENGDVLNGP
-3234 NFVDPNNGDYRIR
+3234 NFVDPEHGDYRIR
-3247 PSLKLLDQGSN
+3247 PSLQLLDKGSN
-3258 DRYQQNA
+3258 DKYQQNVGLKKIYKDKSNQVLDYA
-3265 NINSEK
+3265 KMFASEK

-3303 GSAVAGTGES
+3303 SSAVAGTGES
-3313 WDNPTNDLQ
+3313 WDNPTTDLQ

-3343 VDRNLKTDNVSIS
+3343 VDRNLKADNVNIS

-3367 EEKSSETE
+3367 EEKSSKTE

-3389 IIESSSQSTIN
+3389 IIESASQSTIN
-3400 GLTLNSGTTGTET
+3400 GLTLNSGTTDT
-3413 RMCLVDGFKVSGNI
+3413 RMCIVDGFKVSGNI
-3427 SLKGNSMLS
+3427 SLQGNSMLS
-3436 TSILD
+3436 TSIIDGNISGD
-3441 ANAKVTGDASVLLYN
+3441 ANGMLYN
-3456 SLALGS
+3456 SLALGN
-3462 VKDVKSVNVT
+3462 VENVKSVNVT
-3472 ASGELP
+3472 AAKALP
-3478 SSTGSAANRSSVTTY
+3478 EISGSAANRESVTTDNKTD

-3509 DNANI
+3509 SGDINANA
-3514 NQHDANVDGN
+3514 DATATNDCI
-3524 PTKACT
+3524 KK
-3530 VQVMHNHDLAGN
+3530 VMHDHDLAGN
-3542 QRIRDKVDNGCFET
+3542 KRIRDNVDNGCFET
-3556 WYLTNDAEAKE
+3556 WYLTSDAEAKE

-3584 ELKLDNGLYTET
+3584 ELKLDNTFYTET

-3614 NNSYVNLTYFAVERD
+3614 NNSYVNLTNFAVERN

-3638 MPFKATKMEVSGF
+3638 MPFKATNMEVEGTNNPADGS
-3651 EKPETSGV
+3651 V

-3674 KFGKTNSEAWIRGV
+3674 KFDQNESKAWVQGV

-3701 ATEAKTVRFYGTSY
+3701 ATAAKTVRFYGISY
-3715 TEKDG
+3715 TENG
-3720 RTNRSLLDKITLVQ
+3720 SQLGQIILTQ
-3734 NNNKQPWSSSNGGG
+3734 NNNQQPWSDSNGGG

-3780 IYQYD
+3780 IYQCEE
-3785 DNDKDKDK
+3785 N
-3793 GNYKTINTYD
+3793 GSYKAINTD
-3803 SATGSTTD
+3803 DGSTTD

-3835 KHSPARA
+3835 GHSEARA
-3842 TTAYAETR
+3842 TTAYQETR

-3857 QNSRISRAG
+3857 QNSRTSRVG
-3866 NSTPADDQLQLNAV
+3866 NGTPVDDQLQLNAV

-3897 WMTSQ
+3897 WINSQ

-3908 TRNGG
+3908 NRNGG
-3913 RYSLLSAISIEA
+3913 RYSLLSAVSIEA
-3925 EQSIGISLP
+3925 EQSIGVSLP
-3934 ETGEYTISIP
+3934 ETGEYSISIP
-3944 EECDASEYET
+3944 EDCDASEYET

-3965 INLKEGDY
+3965 VDLKEGSYQFD
-3973 RFHASQAGEQNHRF
+3973 ATQAGEMNSRF
-3987 TISFNRMATDM
+3987 SISFNRMTTDM
-3998 KSDISIQAIGFRTI
+3998 KSVITVSTDGRGIIR
-4012 VLKGLQPNDL
+4012 VKGLKPADF
-4022 ISVYAADGVLAL
+4022 IRVYGTTGVLAA
-4034 QKKAKAEKEQVRTAI
+4034 QKEARAENETLRTAVN
-4049 QGNVIV
+4049 GTVVV
-4055 EVTRGGKQVAVRKI
+4055 EVTRDGKQVAVRKI
-4069 ALK
+4069 AVR